1 MLYCGCCGLSM
12 MEVLYCGFCGLSIMG
27 VLYCGC
33 CDGMLMI
40 LFVSDS
46 PKHCMGIVMD
56 KVPYDGRCFRVFGDL
71 SHSNYRKHKNN

>member
-1 MLYCGCCGLSM
+1 MLYCGC
-12 MEVLYCGFCGLSIMG
+12 CGLSIMG

-33 CDGMLMI
+33 CNGMLMI

-56 KVPYDGRCFRVFGDL
+56 KVLMMGDVSGCL
-71 SHSNYRKHKNN
+71 VTSLTLTTANTRTINVALKR